1 MDFIKSLEEKYN
13 IFLNEQQ
20 QKAVLN
26 VDGAI
31 LLLAVPG
38 GGKTTVIVSRCAN
51 MIINHRINPGS
62 ILTLTFSK
70 ASALDMKNRFL
81 KVFGNELGSKIHFST
96 IHSFCFSV
104 LKTYTNREGKTF
116 PEIIEDVN
124 AKISKA
130 QLLKQLFL
138 KYNSEYIN
146 DDKLEELSNLICFVK
161 NMMLSEDSFKEYET
175 QIKNF
180 SNIFNSYEEYKR
192 SNNLIDYDDMLCRT
206 LELFEKDKLLLN
218 IYRKKYTHVN
228 IDESQDTSLLQHEII
243 KKLVALKNNIFMVGD
258 EDQSIYSF
266 RAAFPKAL
274 LDFKITYPNAEIYL
288 MERNYRSTKNI
299 VSAANSFIK
308 QNRERYE
315 KNMFTEKAEGIEVVA
330 PLLKDSK
337 DQCKH
342 IVKSLKEDKLH
353 SEIAILYRNN
363 ISAIPIIDALEKN
376 NIPFYIREAKTQF
389 FKHWVTNDILAFI
402 KLSFDC
408 SDVRAF
414 EKLYYKMNAYI
425 SKAMLEFVINNIK
438 EGQNLFDVL
447 RMYPGLN
454 ERIERKII
462 KIKSLIDSIK
472 ILNPH
477 NAIRIIEET
486 LEYKKHLNRMC
497 SESGY
502 SLDNLMQIIGCLKNI
517 AEGTS
522 TVLEFINR
530 LDILQAVMEAG
541 KFNKGKNA
549 VTLSTIH
556 SSKGL
561 EFEKVFMIDLIDGQ
575 FPSAASIS
583 EFEDENKSLME
594 EEVRLFY
601 VGITRAINYLEVISF
616 KTLEGNFVKPSRFI
630 VSLLPK
636 ASVKK
641 EEILCP
647 VKVDFCE
654 EIINPSFLINDLHIN
669 GKVIHNKFGLG
680 TIKFISEK
688 HDLLEIHFDK
698 HGSKLFSIRTCMMG
712 DFIKLVED
720 NSGGSSEDG
729 SFKELDA

>member
-1 MDFIKSLEEKYN
+1 MDFIKLLEEKYN
-13 IFLNEQQ
+13 ISLNVQQ
-20 QKAVLN
+20 QKAVLSIE
-26 VDGAI
+26 GAI

-51 MIINHRINPGS
+51 MILNHRIKPDN

-70 ASALDMKNRFL
+70 ASALDMKNRFQ
-81 KVFGNELGSKIHFST
+81 KVFGNDIDCNIHFST

-104 LKTYTNREGKTF
+104 LKTYTNRKGEAF

-124 AKISKA
+124 AKISKV

-138 KYNSEYIN
+138 KYNFEYIN

-180 SNIFNSYEEYKR
+180 VNIFNSYEEYKR

-206 LELFEKDKLLLN
+206 LQLFEKEDLLLN
-218 IYRKKYTHVN
+218 IYRKRYTHVN

-243 KKLVALKNNIFMVGD
+243 KKLVAPRNNIFMVGD

-274 LDFKITYPNAEIYL
+274 LDFKNTYKNAEIYL
-288 MERNYRSTKNI
+288 MERNYRSTNNI
-299 VSAANSFIK
+299 VAAANSFIK
-308 QNRERYE
+308 QNGERYE
-315 KNMFTEKAEGIEVVA
+315 KNMYTEKTEGTEIIA
-330 PLLKDSK
+330 PLLQDNKH
-337 DQCKH
+337 QCKH
-342 IVKSLKEDKLH
+342 VVKTLKEDKQH

-389 FKHWVTNDILAFI
+389 FKHWVTSDILAFI
-402 KLSFDC
+402 KLSYDS
-408 SDVRAF
+408 SDVKAF
-414 EKLYYKMNAYI
+414 EKLYYKINAYI
-425 SKAMLEFVINNIK
+425 SKAMLEYVVNNIK

-447 RMYPGLN
+447 RTYPGLN
-454 ERIERKII
+454 ERIDKKII
-462 KIKSLIDSIK
+462 KIKGLINDIK
-472 ILNPH
+472 IMKPYK
-477 NAIRIIEET
+477 AIESIEET

-502 SLDNLMQIIGCLKNI
+502 SLDNLMQIISCLKNI

-522 TVLEFINR
+522 SVIEFVNR
-530 LDILQAVMEAG
+530 FEKLQTVMEAA
-541 KFNKGKNA
+541 KFNKGKNV

-561 EFEKVFMIDLIDGQ
+561 EFGKVYIIDLIDGQ
-575 FPSAASIS
+575 FPSATSIS
-583 EFEDENKSLME
+583 EFEDENKVLME

-601 VGITRAINYLEVISF
+601 VGITRAVNYLEVISF
-616 KTLEGNFVKPSRFI
+616 KVLEGNFVKPSRFI
-630 VSLLPK
+630 ESLLPK
-636 ASVKK
+636 ERVGKV
-641 EEILCP
+641 EILNP
-647 VKVDFCE
+647 IKVNVSDENF
-654 EIINPSFLINDLHIN
+654 NPAFLISDLHIE
-669 GKVIHNKFGLG
+669 GKIIHKKFGFG
-680 TIKFISEK
+680 TIKFINEK
-688 HDLLEIHFDK
+688 HDMLEIYFEK
-698 HGSKLFSIRTCMMG
+698 YGLKIFSIRACMIG
-712 DFIKLVED
+712 DFIELLEAVDIMKVE
-720 NSGGSSEDG
+720 E
-729 SFKELDA
+729 KRIK